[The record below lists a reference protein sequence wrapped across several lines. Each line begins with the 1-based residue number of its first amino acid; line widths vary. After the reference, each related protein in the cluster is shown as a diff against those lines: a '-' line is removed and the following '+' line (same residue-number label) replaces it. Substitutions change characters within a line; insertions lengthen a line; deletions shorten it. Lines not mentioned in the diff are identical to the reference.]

1 MDKPQHILAGTL
13 HLLSALTILV
23 AALHES
29 NGKLSKYDVPIK
41 RSDKYN
47 HWRYVCNPSGGYDC
61 PDNEKVYYL
70 PDAGDTGQTVPLI
83 PLAFTFAFWS
93 GVCHF
98 LVVFLIDKKV
108 ALSSLGGAIGIRTI
122 DYMISAPIMIAV
134 INVLFGSSTYVG
146 VILSPLFQFAVILLG
161 GYVEF
166 NSSKRPTKKVNT
178 KEKWLL
184 GCAVA
189 LYLGAWTPAFVAF
202 GKARKGGGAPNV
214 AKPPP
219 LVWIA
224 LVTMFA
230 VFSSFAVI
238 FFVFLKKKTTASKEW
253 WFTSVSLIA
262 KLVLHAFIGI
272 AIFGQENMVHHG
284 DMSDDMQV
292 QPNADGNQ
300 QQTALAAAGGIVVGV
315 FLLNLGIKL
324 C

>member
-1 MDKPQHILAGTL
+1 
-13 HLLSALTILV
+13 V
-23 AALHES
+23 
-29 NGKLSKYDVPIK
+29 
-41 RSDKYN
+41 
-47 HWRYVCNPSGGYDC
+47 
-61 PDNEKVYYL
+61 
-70 PDAGDTGQTVPLI
+70 
-83 PLAFTFAFWS
+83 
-93 GVCHF
+93 
-98 LVVFLIDKKV
+98 
-108 ALSSLGGAIGIRTI
+108 
-122 DYMISAPIMIAV
+122 
-134 INVLFGSSTYVG
+134 
-146 VILSPLFQFAVILLG
+146 
-161 GYVEF
+161 
-166 NSSKRPTKKVNT
+166 
-178 KEKWLL
+178 
-184 GCAVA
+184 
-189 LYLGAWTPAFVAF
+189 
-202 GKARKGGGAPNV
+202 
-214 AKPPP
+214 
-219 LVWIA
+219 VWIA